1 MISCSFNNVAKWVSW
16 QLGGD
21 GRVDQLHINTKK
33 AKKIVMKS
41 LRKSLSE
48 VLPLSLEE
56 HIVENI
62 LGHLNILDEE
72 SWKLKTAEE
81 DKPRLSSLYHQL
93 RQVYTK
99 IRNELLLLGLNYN
112 YLTPEVVD
120 QLQEIL
126 AEIKREDGIDEE
138 I

>member
-1 MISCSFNNVAKWVSW
+1 MSCSFKNVAKWVSW

-21 GRVDQLHINTKK
+21 ERVDQLHINTKE
-33 AKKIVMKS
+33 AKMIIMKS

-56 HIVENI
+56 HILENV
-62 LGHLNILDEE
+62 LGHLNLLDEE
-72 SWKLKTAEE
+72 ANEFWRIETAEE

-93 RQVYTK
+93 SQIYTK
-99 IRNELLLLGLNYN
+99 IRNELLLLGSDYN
-112 YLTPEVVD
+112 SLTPQVVD

-126 AEIKREDGIDEE
+126 AEIKREDGID
-138 I
+138 